1 MTPTTRIPVTR
12 KMDTL
17 PLWTAE
23 QAAKYDA
30 LTLDYSERQ
39 EAKREGRTPDP
50 AKIMQPPLASV
61 VLC

>member
-1 MTPTTRIPVTR
+1 MTTTTSRPAR
-12 KMDTL
+12 RQSDTL

-50 AKIMQPPLASV
+50 AKIMQPPFASV